1 MIISTWDVSHEG
13 SSGVTSLVKI
23 AKYSGEIMVMNVY
36 VPNCKQS
43 IGIKIKINK
52 QNIKIIQ
59 NLKSVLCWPLL

>member
-36 VPNCKQS
+36 VPNCKQN
-43 IGIKIKINK
+43 IGIKI
-52 QNIKIIQ
+52 
-59 NLKSVLCWPLL
+59 